1 MSKISKERI
10 IRGGRRSPRVVH
22 VATKAT
28 PEFDALLRQQAHQEG
43 YSLAE
48 MLEKYQEAYQE
59 LKSLKQKSKK
69 EKPQEPEK

>member
-1 MSKISKERI
+1 MVRSLKERI
-10 IRGGRRSPRVVH
+10 IRGSRRSPRVVFF
-22 VATKAT
+22 ATKTT

-59 LKSLKQKSKK
+59 LKLSKQKAKK
-69 EKPQEPEK
+69 EKKEE